1 MHILKLGINVDHVA
15 TLRQARKGIFPD
27 PVDAAIIC
35 EMAGC
40 DSIVCHLRE
49 DRRHIQDSDL
59 YLLKK
64 TVKTKLNLEMALSQE
79 IVDIAL
85 NVKPDQVTIVPE
97 KRQEVT
103 TEGGLNVAGNLE
115 RIKENVEKFHKA
127 GITVSLFIEPE
138 EHQIEASKDAGVEF
152 IELHTGRYADAK
164 DEKELYKELNKIYKA
179 TEYALSIGIRVNA
192 GHGLDYKNTAQICK
206 IKGIEELNIGY
217 SIMARA
223 IFKGLETAI
232 KEMLWIMRVYE
243 KENY

>member
-49 DRRHIQDSDL
+49 DRRHIQDRDL

-85 NVKPDQVTIVPE
+85 DVKPNQVTIVPE

-103 TEGGLNVAGNLE
+103 TEGGLDVAGNLE

>member
-49 DRRHIQDSDL
+49 DRRHIQDRDL

>member
-49 DRRHIQDSDL
+49 DRRHIQDRDL

-85 NVKPDQVTIVPE
+85 NVKPNQVTIVPE